1 MSDDKDKNKMNVN
14 KTLYQKKKKQGTKTL
29 DAAKTKD

>member
-1 MSDDKDKNKMNVN
+1 MSDDKDKKKMNVN
-14 KTLYQKKKKQGTKTL
+14 KTLYQKKKQGTKTL